1 MSKIRIYF
9 SSVRSANTGLKQTA
23 ARLDTLAD
31 DLELLRKQ
39 LDPQILGRYQINA
52 GLISCRNSAS
62 DAYTRMKKLY
72 NAVDSGVEKYQA
84 AEAQLNRGVPDNSK
98 VRG

>member
-1 MSKIRIYF
+1 MSQIKILF
-9 SSVRSANTGLKQTA
+9 SGVRSANTELNKVA
-23 ARLDTLAD
+23 RRLDALTD
-31 DLELLRKQ
+31 DLELLRKR
-39 LDPQILGRYQINA
+39 LDPQILARYQINA

-72 NAVDSGVEKYQA
+72 NAVDSGLEKYQA
-84 AEAQLNRGVPDNSK
+84 VESQLNRTAPDDSK